1 MIVGTK
7 HYQRKTRKGFLRL
20 DCLKDQ
26 IYSRKMEYCLG
37 NLVLQKRYKTEK
49 KNEKGN
55 KGLMLHRKKKKKKKM
70 YW

>member
-26 IYSRKMEYCLG
+26 IYSRKMEYWLG

-49 KNEKGN
+49 KK
-55 KGLMLHRKKKKKKKM
+55 MRKVTKA
-70 YW
+70 